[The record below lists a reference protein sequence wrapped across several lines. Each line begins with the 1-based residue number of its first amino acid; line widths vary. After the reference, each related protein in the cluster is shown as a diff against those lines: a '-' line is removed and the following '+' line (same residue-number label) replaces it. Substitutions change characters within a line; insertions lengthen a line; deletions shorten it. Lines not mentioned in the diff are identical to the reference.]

1 MTAAGQARQRG
12 LPAIDPD
19 IRMADGE
26 RGLEV
31 ATGCKGGQSR
41 N

>member
-1 MTAAGQARQRG
+1 MTAAEQARPRR

-31 ATGCKGGQSR
+31 ATGCKV
-41 N
+41 